1 MDSNLILN
9 NENKTYAKKCLNEI
23 VDMGLD
29 FKLQENF
36 REKYVSKD
44 IIEKIFEMPV
54 NTTKLEDIITF
65 TKEQIIPYCS
75 NFGTEKFMGF
85 PDAGNSIAGISGAV
99 LSDFLQQNLINSSFC
114 APIATYMEIAV
125 IKWLREIVGYE
136 NIEINNIWDVGGI
149 ITYGGTGSN
158 SIAMLLARENHRQN
172 TMKNGV
178 INPEEYKVV
187 IPKGIGHYSIKSSLM
202 WIGCGDNVIEVP
214 TIDYRYNLK
223 ELRKVLL
230 ENKGKIMCVVAYVG
244 DSRSMTIDNLE
255 EICKIVKEIDSNIW
269 LHADACHGFSLGFS
283 EKLKSKILGIELFDS
298 ISTDP
303 HKVLA
308 VPYTVSALLLKN
320 PEALKKV
327 TTTSDLIMKEDYAFG
342 QVTPFIGSKSWMS
355 LKVWFAFQ
363 NIGKKGIGEI
373 IEKRC
378 EMAQYLKEI
387 LENRKEYIVLN
398 DVDINSVMF
407 MYVGNKNHITM
418 TIDEINNINKQIK
431 QRIDAEGIYFLH
443 QFSINDDN
451 KKISSNAILY
461 PLRYMSG
468 NNNITKES
476 INNMLIY
483 IDKIIKNL
491 NKEKGE

>member
-1 MDSNLILN
+1 M
-9 NENKTYAKKCLNEI
+9 
-23 VDMGLD
+23 
-29 FKLQENF
+29 
-36 REKYVSKD
+36 
-44 IIEKIFEMPV
+44 
-54 NTTKLEDIITF
+54 
-65 TKEQIIPYCS
+65 
-75 NFGTEKFMGF
+75 
-85 PDAGNSIAGISGAV
+85 
-99 LSDFLQQNLINSSFC
+99 QQNLINSSFC

-125 IKWLREIVGYE
+125 IKWLREIVGYK
-136 NIEINNIWDVGGI
+136 NIEVNNIWDVGGI

-158 SIAMLLARENHRQN
+158 SIAMLLARENHKQN

-178 INPEEYKVV
+178 TNPEEYKVI

-214 TIDYRYNLK
+214 TINYKYDLK
-223 ELRKVLL
+223 ELKKVLL
-230 ENKGKIMCVVAYVG
+230 ENKGKVMSVVAYVG
-244 DSRSMTIDNLE
+244 DSRSMTIDNLTE
-255 EICKIVKEIDSNIW
+255 VHRIVKEVNDNIW

-283 EKLKSKILGIELFDS
+283 EKLKTKISGIELFDS

-320 PEALKKV
+320 PDTLKKV

-363 NIGKKGIGEI
+363 NIGKKGIAEI
-373 IEKRC
+373 IERRC
-378 EMAQYLKEI
+378 QMAQYLKGI
-387 LENRKEYIVLN
+387 LENRQEYVVLN

-407 MYVGNKNHITM
+407 MYVGDKNNITM
-418 TIDEINNINKQIK
+418 TIDEINKINKQIK
-431 QRIDAEGIYFLH
+431 QKMDIDGIYFLH
-443 QFSINDDN
+443 QFTINDDN
-451 KKISSNAILY
+451 MKISDNATLY

-468 NNNITKES
+468 NDNITKET

-483 IDKIIKNL
+483 IDKIVEELK
-491 NKEKGE
+491 K